1 MENLSVFRFNIYRTL
16 HDVRGME
23 RELVKVR
30 NVADDWSYL
39 YRLCQYNIE
48 KNDLASAR
56 QNYKDLL
63 YYVEKHPDNNS
74 QRSTLVSF
82 AFLEGKLAFKSGN
95 YSEAGNEYNQAAI
108 ILFDTTTSVST
119 RYFQYL
125 SRGKAG
131 QIQSAIDGLMN
142 LVAINPNYAPALV
155 ALSEFNLSI
164 GRETEATIYL
174 QHFLNS

>member
-16 HDVRGME
+16 HDIHGME
-23 RELVKVR
+23 RELEKIYGIANR
-30 NVADDWSYL
+30 FDYL
-39 YRLCQYNIE
+39 YRLSLCNIE
-48 KNDLASAR
+48 KNDLTVAR

-82 AFLEGKLAFKSGN
+82 AFLEGKLAFKSRN
-95 YSEAGNEYNQAAI
+95 YSKAGNEYNQAAI